1 MQTRNRIFDDL
12 AKVANSAVGTVAGMK
27 DELEQIIRHRVEDFI
42 GDKGLVTR
50 EEFEVVQS
58 MIEKSRG
65 EQEKLKERIT
75 KLETKLIALSSQ
87 KTSRDTTTKRTKA
100 AKNPKK
106 T

>member
-42 GDKGLVTR
+42 GNMNLVTR
-50 EEFEVVQS
+50 EEFEVLQS
-58 MIEKSRG
+58 MIEKSRV
-65 EQEKLKERIT
+65 EQEKLKRRIT
-75 KLETKLIALSSQ
+75 KLEAELMTLSS
-87 KTSRDTTTKRTKA
+87 KTSSRDTTTKKTKA
-100 AKNPKK
+100 AKNRKK